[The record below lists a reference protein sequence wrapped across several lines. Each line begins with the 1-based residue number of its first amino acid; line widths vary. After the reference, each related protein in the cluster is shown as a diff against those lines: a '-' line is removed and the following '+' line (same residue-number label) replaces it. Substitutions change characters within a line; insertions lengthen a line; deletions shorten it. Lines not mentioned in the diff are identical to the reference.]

1 MGEFWHGQ
9 GVGVDRWYRP
19 CSSSAATLQSELPH
33 IAVENSKK
41 LSEHW
46 QCSFHASKVQTKFLV
61 NFLVN
66 SLLILKQT
74 KFLVDFSCKYS
85 AEEISANKI
94 TDSNRTVFFK
104 SKTEERVICCMLLF
118 QGQAMA
124 GPLERHRNCHP
135 DRQSQTSW
143 LFMALLHWVLAWHLL
158 LPIMSSLHIR
168 GCTRALLCV
177 RDVQERSSRTC
188 SWKTW
193 QQLQCSF
200 QNPDSHRVRTELDP
214 IYFSKKKE
222 KKG

>member
-104 SKTEERVICCMLLF
+104 SKTEERVIRCMLLF

-158 LPIMSSLHIR
+158 RPSNVLA
-168 GCTRALLCV
+168 ALQAI
-177 RDVQERSSRTC
+177 DSRSIAS
-188 SWKTW
+188 
-193 QQLQCSF
+193 
-200 QNPDSHRVRTELDP
+200 
-214 IYFSKKKE
+214 
-222 KKG
+222 